1 MPAESNRFLQRVSY
15 ALLLVVVGAV
25 AYFVARDYF
34 RGREAADDLAPLAAS
49 NVVRIA
55 GSSAPPPVSASSAP
69 VKESYAPLRPRVNTN
84 PPAVPVR
91 PPARALAGGGD
102 VAGGGQRPGAEPPV
116 AVVAGGARVEA
127 AVGGSV
133 GGPPG
138 SGPSVTGRVLLRGT
152 PPPEKS
158 VVLDAACGRLN
169 PAPVTTRHYVV
180 GEGGGLAD
188 VFVYVL
194 RGAPLQRAAPGL
206 APALLDQVNCQ
217 YQPYVLGV
225 QAGQV
230 LKVRNSDPILHNVH
244 MLTKVPGGRA
254 RNVGQP
260 VKGMTHDFVF
270 EKPEVF
276 VQFKCDVHPWM
287 FAYVGVMDHP
297 WFAITDKKG
306 QFTLPPGLPAGQ
318 YTLAALHR
326 KLGEQTQI
334 ITVGAGAPEPVVFTL
349 EVPAP

>member
-1 MPAESNRFLQRVSY
+1 MANESGSAFQKATYV
-15 ALLLVVVGAV
+15 LLLVVVGAV
-25 AYFVARDYF
+25 AYLGARNYF
-34 RGREAADDLAPLAAS
+34 RGQEAVDEPGPSKAS
-49 NVVRIA
+49 NALQIA
-55 GSSAPPPVSASSAP
+55 GSVPPPPLP
-69 VKESYAPLRPRVNTN
+69 VNPVEPKPSYAPLRPRASTN
-84 PPAVPVR
+84 APAVPIR
-91 PPARALAGGGD
+91 PPTRALVGGGD
-102 VAGGGQRPGAEPPV
+102 VAGGQRPGAEPPLP
-116 AVVAGGARVEA
+116 AVAGGARVDA
-127 AVGGSV
+127 APLGGSV

-152 PPPEKS
+152 PPPETP

-225 QAGQV
+225 QAGQ
-230 LKVRNSDPILHNVH
+230 KIRARNSDALLHNVH
-244 MLTKVPGGRA
+244 ARPVVAGNKE

-297 WFAITDKKG
+297 WFAVTDKKG

-334 ITVGAGAPEPVVFTL
+334 ITVGASAPEPVEFTL